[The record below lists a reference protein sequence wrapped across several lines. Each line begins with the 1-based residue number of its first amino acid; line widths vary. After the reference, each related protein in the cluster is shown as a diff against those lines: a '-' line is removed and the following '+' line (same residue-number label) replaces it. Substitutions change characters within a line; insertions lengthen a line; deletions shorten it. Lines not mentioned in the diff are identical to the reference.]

1 MTQELSPTLASL
13 TGHQTDS
20 AWLTVVIPTYNERE
34 NVPYIISR
42 LETSA
47 LSLAID
53 QVIFVDDDSP
63 DGTWQITRQLSSSL
77 RISCIHRIGRS
88 GLSSAVIEGMM
99 LARTPYIAVMDA
111 DGQHDPKDLEL
122 MASSAKAKELDL
134 MIGSRFLTQSSQE
147 SHTGLRH
154 QASKWGNCFAR
165 LMLGRP
171 ISDPLTGLFVVR
183 HAALMTVVRALK
195 PIGFKI
201 LFDLLFLMRDGQY
214 RIDEHQIHFGHRH
227 AGQSKLDASVVIEFV
242 DQITHRLSR
251 GAVPERFLSFAAV
264 GGVGVL
270 VHFATLYSFVEA
282 GFIFWLAQSLATL
295 AAMVSNYILNNEI
308 TFRRMRRKGGD
319 WFAGLLLFVA
329 FCSVG
334 AFANV
339 GIASALFE
347 SDYGWWLSGLAGV
360 IVGTVFNF
368 SLARSY
374 VWRYKR

>member
-1 MTQELSPTLASL
+1 MTQKLSPTLDFPADL
-13 TGHQTDS
+13 QANS
-20 AWLTVVIPTYNERE
+20 AWLTIVIPTYNERD
-34 NVPYIISR
+34 NVGHIISR
-42 LETSA
+42 IESSA
-47 LSLAID
+47 LSAVID

-63 DGTWQITRQLSSSL
+63 DGTWKVIRQLSTTLSVL
-77 RISCIHRIGRS
+77 CLHRIGRS

-111 DGQHDPKDLEL
+111 DGQHDPKDLEV
-122 MASSAKAKELDL
+122 MAKSAKTRELDL
-134 MIGSRFLTQSSQE
+134 MIGSRFLIQSSQE
-147 SHTGLRH
+147 SHIGLRH
-154 QASKWGNCFAR
+154 HASKWGNCFAR
-165 LMLGRP
+165 LMLGRS
-171 ISDPLTGLFVVR
+171 ISDPLTGLFVIR
-183 HAALMTVVRALK
+183 YDALMKVVRELR

-201 LFDLLFLMRDGQY
+201 LFDLLFLMRDSQY
-214 RIDEHQIHFGHRH
+214 RIDEQQINFGRRY
-227 AGQSKLDASVVIEFV
+227 AGQSKLDVAVVIEFV
-242 DQITHRLSR
+242 DQLTHRLTR

-264 GGVGVL
+264 GSIGVL
-270 VHFATLYSFVEA
+270 VHFVTLYAFVEA
-282 GFIFWLAQSLATL
+282 DFIFWLAQSLATL

-308 TFRRMRRKGGD
+308 TFRRMRREGRE

-347 SDYGWWLSGLAGV
+347 IDYGWWLSGLAGV

-374 VWRYKR
+374 VWKSKT